1 MFRRGN
7 WYRQQS
13 CLGENGSISLRTP
26 GLIWGEWA
34 KLQMSDELGRH
45 WVGDT
50 LAVSN
55 YLDEKEHLI
64 SNFCAYKCCVGT
76 HILQ

>member
-1 MFRRGN
+1 
-7 WYRQQS
+7 
-13 CLGENGSISLRTP
+13 
-26 GLIWGEWA
+26 
-34 KLQMSDELGRH
+34 MSDELGRH